1 MATTKSSARIAY
13 GLVWSINYKDEEW
26 DIIGGLSLQNFDGNH
41 FGYVTYAANDIVR
54 QKYLS
59 DGDYRY
65 YDSDAHKLD
74 GNVYVKAAYHISE
87 QWDVF
92 ADIQY
97 RHVGYKTDGIND
109 KFYDDGSVYYNQRLD
124 IDEKYPDTEVVIRAN
139 KLDSDVERLVAMMRM
154 VNMQIGVRKN
164 DETYLLDVEKILYIE
179 AVERKT
185 FVYTSD
191 ETYESDLKLYEIE
204 QELLER
210 DFFRISK
217 QSIVNIRMIKSLK
230 SDINRKIRITLRND
244 EQIVVSRMYSDELRR
259 KLGLK

>member
-1 MATTKSSARIAY
+1 MKIE
-13 GLVWSINYKDEEW
+13 I
-26 DIIGGLSLQNFDGNH
+26 
-41 FGYVTYAANDIVR
+41 
-54 QKYLS
+54 
-59 DGDYRY
+59 
-65 YDSDAHKLD
+65 
-74 GNVYVKAAYHISE
+74 
-87 QWDVF
+87 
-92 ADIQY
+92 
-97 RHVGYKTDGIND
+97 
-109 KFYDDGSVYYNQRLD
+109 D

-210 DFFRISK
+210 DFIRISK
-217 QSIVNIRMIKSLK
+217 QSIVNIRKIKSLK
-230 SDINRKIRITLRND
+230 SDINRKIRITLKND
-244 EQIVVSRMYSDELRR
+244 EQIIVSRLYSDELRR

>member
-1 MATTKSSARIAY
+1 MKIE
-13 GLVWSINYKDEEW
+13 I
-26 DIIGGLSLQNFDGNH
+26 
-41 FGYVTYAANDIVR
+41 
-54 QKYLS
+54 
-59 DGDYRY
+59 
-65 YDSDAHKLD
+65 
-74 GNVYVKAAYHISE
+74 
-87 QWDVF
+87 
-92 ADIQY
+92 
-97 RHVGYKTDGIND
+97 
-109 KFYDDGSVYYNQRLD
+109 D
-124 IDEKYPDTEVVIRAN
+124 IDEKYSDTEVVIRAH

-179 AVERKT
+179 AVDRKT

-230 SDINRKIRITLRND
+230 SEIKRKIRITLKND
-244 EQIVVSRMYSDELRR
+244 EQIIVSRLYSDELRR

>member
-1 MATTKSSARIAY
+1 MKIE
-13 GLVWSINYKDEEW
+13 I
-26 DIIGGLSLQNFDGNH
+26 
-41 FGYVTYAANDIVR
+41 
-54 QKYLS
+54 
-59 DGDYRY
+59 
-65 YDSDAHKLD
+65 
-74 GNVYVKAAYHISE
+74 
-87 QWDVF
+87 
-92 ADIQY
+92 
-97 RHVGYKTDGIND
+97 
-109 KFYDDGSVYYNQRLD
+109 D

-230 SDINRKIRITLRND
+230 SDINRKIRITLKND
-244 EQIVVSRMYSDELRR
+244 EQIVVSRLYSDELRR